1 MCNTPLYRALLI
13 SVCCLLAVSGCSTLS
28 EASLPGVDLPD
39 AANSAIEAGELQTK
53 ANAATTNEPADSLGS
68 TNKSISRDNNKA
80 NTPRVTGAIRER
92 TQKEREE
99 ASNPYV
105 LTAHKHNFILPV
117 SYTSDINEEV
127 FQENDFPLGEGLS
140 STEVNFQIS
149 LKSQLNGADLLFKG
163 DAVSLG
169 VTIESW
175 GQLYNTDLSS
185 PIRETNY
192 SPEIFYQVPLQWAP
206 YGGNTALVVGF
217 EHQSNG
223 QVQGL
228 SRSWN
233 RLYTTLIYQR
243 GQFVASIRP
252 WYRIPE
258 RAKASPDEARGD
270 DNPAILDF
278 MGHGELNVSWRK
290 SNREYSFS
298 GRANTS
304 TGNGAVTVEMTFPFV
319 AKFRGFVQLFSGYGD
334 SLIDFD
340 HFQQR
345 IGVGVSLTNLY

>member
-1 MCNTPLYRALLI
+1 MCITSLLRALPI
-13 SVCCLLAVSGCSTLS
+13 SVYCLLAGCTTLS
-28 EASLPGVDLPD
+28 EASKDDIDLPY
-39 AANSAIEAGELQTK
+39 AADSTIEARELQTTAIA
-53 ANAATTNEPADSLGS
+53 ANTNQLADSLGS
-68 TNKSISRDNNKA
+68 TNKSTDDNEYKEP
-80 NTPRVTGAIRER
+80 TRTGARTER
-92 TQKEREE
+92 SLKEREE
-99 ASNPYV
+99 AFNPYV
-105 LTAHKHNFILPV
+105 LTAHKHNFILPI
-117 SYTSDINEEV
+117 SYTSDINEDV
-127 FQENDFPLGEGLS
+127 YRENDFPLGDGLS

-149 LKSQLNGADLLFKG
+149 LKSQLNGAKLLF
-163 DAVSLG
+163 DDDELSLG

-185 PIRETNY
+185 PVRETNY
-192 SPEIFYQVPLQWAP
+192 SPEIFYQVPLEWTP

-233 RLYTTLIYQR
+233 RIYTTLIYQR
-243 GQFVASIRP
+243 GQFVASLRP

-270 DNPAILDF
+270 DNPDILDF
-278 MGHGELNVSWRK
+278 MGHGELSVSWRK
-290 SNREYSFS
+290 SNKEYSIS
-298 GRANTS
+298 GRGNTS
-304 TGNGAVTVEMTFPFV
+304 TGNGAITVGMTFPFV
-319 AKFRGFVQLFSGYGD
+319 AKFRGFVQFFSGYGD

-345 IGVGVSLTNLY
+345 IGIGVALTNLY